1 MVAELEELV
10 NSLYETIQDAK
21 SVPLSAEKCVVERER
36 VLDILDDIRVK
47 MPSDIKM
54 AKDIVDKRNEI
65 IASGKKEAADLRAKA
80 EEYVRKTVSE
90 SAVVAQANAQ
100 ANEIVAD
107 AEKQAAQLRASVQQY
122 CETRLNDLETSM
134 TQALGEI
141 QMLHQRFE
149 EAGRSM
155 R

>member
-21 SVPLSAEKCVVERER
+21 SVPLSAEKCVIERER

-54 AKDIVDKRNEI
+54 AKDIVDKRNDI
-65 IASGKKEAADLRAKA
+65 IAAGKKEAADLRAKA

-107 AEKQAAQLRASVQQY
+107 AENQAAQLRLSVQQY
-122 CETRLNDLETSM
+122 CETRLIDLETSM
-134 TQALGEI
+134 SQTLSEI

-149 EAGRSM
+149 DAGRSM

>member
-21 SVPLSAEKCVVERER
+21 SVPLSAEKCVIERER

-54 AKDIVDKRNEI
+54 AKDIVDKRNDI
-65 IASGKKEAADLRAKA
+65 IAAGKKEAADLRAKA

-107 AEKQAAQLRASVQQY
+107 AENQAAQLRLSVQQY
-122 CETRLNDLETSM
+122 C
-134 TQALGEI
+134 
-141 QMLHQRFE
+141 
-149 EAGRSM
+149 
-155 R
+155 

>member
-21 SVPLSAEKCVVERER
+21 SVPLSAEKCVIERER

-54 AKDIVDKRNEI
+54 AKDIVDKRNDI
-65 IASGKKEAADLRAKA
+65 IAAGKKESADLRAKA

-107 AEKQAAQLRASVQQY
+107 AENQAAQLRLSVQQY
-122 CETRLNDLETSM
+122 CETRLSDLETSM
-134 TQALGEI
+134 SQTLSEI

-149 EAGRSM
+149 DAGRSM

>member
-21 SVPLSAEKCVVERER
+21 SVPLSAEKCVIERER
-36 VLDILDDIRVK
+36 VLEILDDIRVK

-54 AKDIVDKRNEI
+54 AKDIVDKRNDI
-65 IASGKKEAADLRAKA
+65 IAAGKKEAADLRAKA

-107 AEKQAAQLRASVQQY
+107 AENQAAQLRLSVQQY
-122 CETRLNDLETSM
+122 CETRLSDLETSM
-134 TQALGEI
+134 SQTLSEI

-149 EAGRSM
+149 DAGRSM

>member
-21 SVPLSAEKCVVERER
+21 SVPLSAEKCVIERER

-54 AKDIVDKRNEI
+54 AKDIVDKRNDI
-65 IASGKKEAADLRAKA
+65 IAAGKKEAADLRAKA

-90 SAVVAQANAQ
+90 SGVVAQANAQ

-107 AEKQAAQLRASVQQY
+107 AENQAAQLRLSVQQY
-122 CETRLNDLETSM
+122 CETRLSDLEASM
-134 TQALGEI
+134 SQTLSEI

-149 EAGRSM
+149 DAGRSM

>member
-65 IASGKKEAADLRAKA
+65 IAAGKKEAADLRAKA

-100 ANEIVAD
+100 ANEIIAD
-107 AEKQAAQLRASVQQY
+107 AENQAAQLRLSVQQY
-122 CETRLNDLETSM
+122 CESRLNDLETSM
-134 TQALGEI
+134 AQALSEI
-141 QMLHQRFE
+141 QVLHQRFE

>member
-65 IASGKKEAADLRAKA
+65 IAAGKKEAADLRAKA

-100 ANEIVAD
+100 ANEIIAD
-107 AEKQAAQLRASVQQY
+107 AENQAAQLRLSVQQY
-122 CETRLNDLETSM
+122 CESRLNDLETSM
-134 TQALGEI
+134 AQALNEI
-141 QMLHQRFE
+141 QVLHQRFE

>member
-21 SVPLSAEKCVVERER
+21 SVPLSAEKCVIERER

-54 AKDIVDKRNEI
+54 AKDIVDKRNDI
-65 IASGKKEAADLRAKA
+65 ITAGKKEAADLRAKA

-107 AEKQAAQLRASVQQY
+107 AENQAAQLRLSVQQY
-122 CETRLNDLETSM
+122 CETRLSDLETSM
-134 TQALGEI
+134 SQTLSEI

-149 EAGRSM
+149 DAGRSM

>member
-65 IASGKKEAADLRAKA
+65 IAAGKKEAADLRAKA

-100 ANEIVAD
+100 ANEIIAD
-107 AEKQAAQLRASVQQY
+107 AENQAAQLRLSVQQY
-122 CETRLNDLETSM
+122 CESRLNDLETSM
-134 TQALGEI
+134 AQALSEI
-141 QMLHQRFE
+141 QVLHQRFE

-155 R
+155 H

>member
-21 SVPLSAEKCVVERER
+21 SVPLSAEKCVIERER

-54 AKDIVDKRNEI
+54 AKDIVDKRNDI
-65 IASGKKEAADLRAKA
+65 IAAGKKEAADLRAKA

-107 AEKQAAQLRASVQQY
+107 AENQAAQLRLSVQQY
-122 CETRLNDLETSM
+122 CETRLSDLEASM
-134 TQALGEI
+134 
-141 QMLHQRFE
+141 
-149 EAGRSM
+149 
-155 R
+155 

>member
-21 SVPLSAEKCVVERER
+21 SVPLSAEKCVIERER

-54 AKDIVDKRNEI
+54 AKDIVDKRNDI
-65 IASGKKEAADLRAKA
+65 IAAGKKEAADLRAKA

-107 AEKQAAQLRASVQQY
+107 A
-122 CETRLNDLETSM
+122 
-134 TQALGEI
+134 
-141 QMLHQRFE
+141 
-149 EAGRSM
+149 
-155 R
+155 

>member
-54 AKDIVDKRNEI
+54 AKDIVDKRNDI

>member
-21 SVPLSAEKCVVERER
+21 SVPLSAEKCVIERER

-54 AKDIVDKRNEI
+54 AKDIVDKRNDI
-65 IASGKKEAADLRAKA
+65 IAAGKKEAADLRAKA

-107 AEKQAAQLRASVQQY
+107 AENQAAQLRLSVQQY
-122 CETRLNDLETSM
+122 CETRLSDLEASM
-134 TQALGEI
+134 SQALSEI

-149 EAGRSM
+149 DAGRSM

>member
-21 SVPLSAEKCVVERER
+21 SVPLSAEKCVIERER

-54 AKDIVDKRNEI
+54 AKDIVDKRNDI
-65 IASGKKEAADLRAKA
+65 IAAGKKEAADLRAKA

-107 AEKQAAQLRASVQQY
+107 AENQAAQLRLSVQQY
-122 CETRLNDLETSM
+122 CETRLSDL
-134 TQALGEI
+134 
-141 QMLHQRFE
+141 
-149 EAGRSM
+149 
-155 R
+155 

>member
-21 SVPLSAEKCVVERER
+21 SVPLSAEKCVIERER

-54 AKDIVDKRNEI
+54 AKDIVDKRNYI
-65 IASGKKEAADLRAKA
+65 IAAGKKEAADLRAKA

-107 AEKQAAQLRASVQQY
+107 AENQAAQLRLSVQQY
-122 CETRLNDLETSM
+122 CETRLSDLETSM
-134 TQALGEI
+134 SQTLSEI

-149 EAGRSM
+149 DAGRSM